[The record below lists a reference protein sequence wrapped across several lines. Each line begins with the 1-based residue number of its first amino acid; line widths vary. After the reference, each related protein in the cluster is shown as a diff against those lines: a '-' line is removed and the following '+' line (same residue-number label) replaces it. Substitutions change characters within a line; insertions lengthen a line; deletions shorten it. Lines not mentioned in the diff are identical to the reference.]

1 MAVLNAMTCDL
12 EDYFQVA
19 NLEGVVARD
28 QWASM
33 PSRLAASADRV
44 LGLFAEAGIR
54 ATFFVLGWN
63 AEREPEIVRRVA
75 AAGHEIASHGYA
87 HRLIYEQSPDEFRA
101 DVRRAK
107 ALLEDLAG
115 QPVLGYRAP
124 TFSITERSRWAIDIL
139 AEEGYRYDSSI
150 FPIRHDRYGIPGA
163 PRFLHTVAGANGRAL
178 AEFPPTTF
186 RLLGCNLPVA
196 GGGYLRLFPV
206 FLIAAALRRLCRQGH
221 PVIVYFHP
229 WELDPEQPRMPVHG
243 LNRFRHY
250 VHLGRTA
257 AKLRY
262 LLRRLDF
269 TTARAVVEAWQAS
282 PSKDAPT
289 QPRSGGG
296 AADV

>member
-1 MAVLNAMTCDL
+1 MAVQNAMTCDL

-19 NLEGVVARD
+19 NLEGVVGRG

-33 PSRLAASADRV
+33 PSRLAASTDRV

-63 AEREPEIVRRVA
+63 AEREPEVVRRVA

-87 HRLIYEQSPDEFRA
+87 HRPIFEQSPDEFRA

-107 ALLEDLAG
+107 ALLEDLVG
-115 QPVLGYRAP
+115 EPVLGYRAP
-124 TFSITERSRWAIDIL
+124 TFSITERSRWAIDVL

-150 FPIRHDRYGIPGA
+150 FPIRHDRYGIPTA
-163 PRFLHTVAGANGRAL
+163 PRFLHTVAGANGRTL
-178 AEFPPTTF
+178 TEFPPTTF

-206 FLIAAALRRLCRQGH
+206 LFIAAALRRVSRQGH

-229 WELDPEQPRMPVHG
+229 WELDPEQPRLAVRG
-243 LNRFRHY
+243 LKRFRHY

-269 TTARAVVEAWQAS
+269 TTARAVVEAWHAS
-282 PSKDAPT
+282 QPVPT
-289 QPRSGGG
+289 LSHSGGG
-296 AADV
+296 VAHV